1 MVGNLD
7 LLIWYNAVPLG
18 LEILLSNCSVHLAT
32 LPLFLSFSLGEA
44 WGPGKCSGTGGEGGT
59 PVQGLASAPAPSL
72 LSLAMH
78 CVHPALLL
86 TSSAPLWL
94 IVSWSTNVA
103 SPLSHHRPFSSAAFP
118 VSFVRAKDISRGCP
132 VPPGRCGPLWG
143 CCLVHLP
150 GQHTQQC
157 WGIAESDWTWSFC
170 GTFSSLPQGH
180 S

>member
-1 MVGNLD
+1 M
-7 LLIWYNAVPLG
+7 
-18 LEILLSNCSVHLAT
+18 
-32 LPLFLSFSLGEA
+32 
-44 WGPGKCSGTGGEGGT
+44 
-59 PVQGLASAPAPSL
+59 QGLASAPVPSL

-86 TSSAPLWL
+86 TSSAPPWL
-94 IVSWSTNVA
+94 IVSCSTNVA
-103 SPLSHHRPFSSAAFP
+103 SPLSHHRTFSSAAFP

-143 CCLVHLP
+143 CCPVHFP

-170 GTFSSLPQGH
+170 GTFSSFPQGH
-180 S
+180 SWEGRHKVPLLCRPPKLIRKLHQPHNFGVQPKEESVGAGLFS